1 LLERT
6 FVCMHAQEVMR
17 DVSESTVP
25 LPVVDTTHKTIV
37 DILNRCV
44 GAALSHTAQERPF
57 ILYLGK
63 KR

>member
-1 LLERT
+1 
-6 FVCMHAQEVMR
+6 MHAQEVMR
-17 DVSESTVP
+17 DVSDNTLP

-44 GAALSHTAQERPF
+44 GGGALSHTTQEGSF